1 MDWKTENDTQSKVP
15 VGWTTLEQSI
25 CLVACGLDAK
35 SADMHYEQQ
44 FDEYGAKL
52 YEWRLVAE
60 ESRAI
65 EENLFSW
72 RQKYVEPCWS
82 LGKLISI
89 IRGCNKKFVNVLLLN
104 DTDRNPDSVSRV
116 VLSFWCQ
123 AIEAHEFTGVT
134 ELEACVKAV
143 LWLLENRYIQKEK

>member
-1 MDWKTENDTQSKVP
+1 MGWKNENDAQSKVP

-25 CLVACGLDAK
+25 CLVASGLDAK

-60 ESRAI
+60 KSKAI

-72 RQKYVEPCWS
+72 RLRYVEPCWS

-89 IRGCNKKFVNVLLLN
+89 IRGCNKKFEKFQFLKNTNAGNIIIYFL
-104 DTDRNPDSVSRV
+104 DET
-116 VLSFWCQ
+116 
-123 AIEAHEFTGVT
+123 IETLKFTGAT
-134 ELEACVKAV
+134 ELEACVNAIV
-143 LWLLENRYIQKEK
+143 WLLENKYI

>member
-1 MDWKTENDTQSKVP
+1 MVWKTENDKRSEAP

-44 FDEYGAKL
+44 CDEYGAKL

-60 ESRAI
+60 KSRAI
-65 EENLFSW
+65 EKNLFSW
-72 RQKYVEPCWS
+72 RQKYEEPCWS

-89 IRGCNKKFVNVLLLN
+89 IRGCNKKFEKISIFENTNAGNIIVCFLN
-104 DTDRNPDSVSRV
+104 ET
-116 VLSFWCQ
+116 
-123 AIEAHEFTGVT
+123 IETLKFTGTT
-134 ELEACVKAV
+134 ELEACVNAIV
-143 LWLLENRYIQKEK
+143 WLLENRYIEKEM

>member
-1 MDWKTENDTQSKVP
+1 
-15 VGWTTLEQSI
+15 
-25 CLVACGLDAK
+25 
-35 SADMHYEQQ
+35 MHYEQQ
-44 FDEYGAKL
+44 CDEYGPKL

-60 ESRAI
+60 KSKAI

-72 RQKYVEPCWS
+72 RQRYVEPCWS
-82 LGKLISI
+82 LGKLTSI
-89 IRGCNKKFVNVLLLN
+89 IRGCNKKFENVLFLN

-123 AIEAHEFTGVT
+123 AIETPEFTGVT